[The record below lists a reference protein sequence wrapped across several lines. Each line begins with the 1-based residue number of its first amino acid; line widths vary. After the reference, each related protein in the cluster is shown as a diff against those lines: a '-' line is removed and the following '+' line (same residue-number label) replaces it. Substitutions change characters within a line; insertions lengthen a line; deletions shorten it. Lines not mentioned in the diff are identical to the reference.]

1 MIVSV
6 VEAQPPDEPP
16 VEALGRC
23 AEVAERSTRAACF
36 AAAAAAAAAVVVV
49 VVVVVVGSAD
59 DDDAA
64 ADDDAS
70 CAPAIDLSTADWRK
84 TTSDER
90 FAAGDPSSRVTS
102 TPLGLGCSNAA
113 WGGWLDTFA
122 RALARYCG
130 GTGSVLTPAP
140 ATRVTPL
147 LSTHALAGKTMAF
160 VRPCFPAATVRTSTL
175 RTCHRS
181 WSPSS
186 RCSSGCCDASLTAMH
201 SGRQRVRVHM
211 RECVRFGMSAH
222 RVSNGM

>member
-23 AEVAERSTRAACF
+23 AEAAERSTRADCF
-36 AAAAAAAAAVVVV
+36 AAAAAAAAAAAD
-49 VVVVVVGSAD
+49 VVVVGAAD
-59 DDDAA
+59 NDDAA

-70 CAPAIDLSTADWRK
+70 CTPAIDLSTADWRK

-90 FAAGDPSSRVTS
+90 FAAGDPSSRGTN

-113 WGGWLDTFA
+113 WGGWLDAFA

-147 LSTHALAGKTMAF
+147 LSTHVLAGKTMAF
-160 VRPCFPAATVRTSTL
+160 VRPLFPAATVRTSTL

-186 RCSSGCCDASLTAMH
+186 RCSSGCCGASLTAMR
-201 SGRQRVRVHM
+201 SGRQRVRVHV
-211 RECVRFGMSAH
+211 RECVSDGLREH
-222 RVSNGM
+222 RVSDGV